1 MMQTSRR
8 RQRPI
13 RPRARADC
21 GPSLHLWSR
30 FVTEQVV
37 SGVSAKYLDRPSP
50 TGPNVTNRAESG
62 ATA

>member
-8 RQRPI
+8 RQWPI

-21 GPSLHLWSR
+21 GPSSHLWSR

-37 SGVSAKYLDRPSP
+37 SGVSAKYPDRPSP
-50 TGPNVTNRAESG
+50 IGPIVTNRADSG
-62 ATA
+62 STA